1 LIWISVEELNLILR
15 LQRSLCL
22 KIISFLL
29 ILPIRRILHLL
40 FKLIG
45 YKFFNL
51 SIRKLIIIYKDLL
64 ILLYHFFK
72 FRNKLELWMLCK
84 LIYHC
89 FKGILI
95 RIIFRKCRKICL
107 LFCRKIRK
115 IKNLKLKYLLEYS
128 MDILWINFNLLD
140 LKRVRKQK
148 CIKTFHLKICHFKM
162 S

>member
-1 LIWISVEELNLILR
+1 MYQNKNYCIIISLLYVYHLLPIIIRKRILIWISVEKLILILR
-15 LQRSLCL
+15 LQLSLCL

-29 ILPIRRILHLL
+29 ILPILRILHLL

-64 ILLYHFFK
+64 ILLYHYFK
-72 FRNKLELWMLCK
+72 FRNKLGLWMLCK

-95 RIIFRKCRKICL
+95 RIIFRNWRKICL
-107 LFCRKIRK
+107 LF
-115 IKNLKLKYLLEYS
+115 
-128 MDILWINFNLLD
+128 
-140 LKRVRKQK
+140 
-148 CIKTFHLKICHFKM
+148 
-162 S
+162 